1 MCSAISRAIR
11 QREVE
16 IDYVLEPAAAVDD
29 VIAAEPVNGCIACI
43 VDGHHGPL
51 TKDYLSSALPQNED
65 RSSELFPDA
74 EAGDRLIPE
83 HRIQRQLGDSGSVDL
98 ASQRHSGHAA
108 NSPGASIRRF

>member
-29 VIAAEPVNGCIACI
+29 VIAAEPVDGSIAGLVNRHQRIC
-43 VDGHHGPL
+43 
-51 TKDYLSSALPQNED
+51 TEDYLSSFLPENED

-98 ASQRHSGHAA
+98 ASHEGSFHWPKEPIA
-108 NSPGASIRRF
+108 RFCSE